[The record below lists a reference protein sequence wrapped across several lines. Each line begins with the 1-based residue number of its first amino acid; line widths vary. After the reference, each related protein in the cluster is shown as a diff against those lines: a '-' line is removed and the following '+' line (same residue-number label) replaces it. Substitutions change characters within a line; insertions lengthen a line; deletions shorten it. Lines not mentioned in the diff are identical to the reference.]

1 MSRLTQDGAAEPVSR
16 DQILRREHGQ
26 GNINFPCSAGHEQDY
41 QPYPCS
47 DDLKPGDCE
56 MVVDGGRAPQPC
68 RYRLFTHMSCI
79 ILYPY
84 STYPC
89 RGYSTHHTL
98 TPETNLIHTLT
109 VGTVT

>member
-1 MSRLTQDGAAEPVSR
+1 MRDVRRIGGGRGLCGGEGKIGDGVCP
-16 DQILRREHGQ
+16 
-26 GNINFPCSAGHEQDY
+26 
-41 QPYPCS
+41 

-56 MVVDGGRAPQPC
+56 MVVDWGRALQPC

-89 RGYSTHHTL
+89 RGYTHVI
-98 TPETNLIHTLT
+98 TNT
-109 VGTVT
+109 GGNNY